1 MQGRRE
7 QLPEACH
14 ILAEGDA
21 SHELLL
27 LGDIVDEGG
36 DFLSV
41 TASGFKGEGHETVA
55 KVVEVVL
62 LQPVLE
68 GGSFASSIGILLDA
82 VWMRVLLRGQVT
94 VRSRPRGLSL
104 ISLAHGI
111 DTRLTYVQS

>member
-1 MQGRRE
+1 MR

-36 DFLSV
+36 DILSV

-55 KVVEVVL
+55 KVVEVAL

-68 GGSFASSIGILLDA
+68 GGSFASSIEFLFGCSLDE
-82 VWMRVLLRGQVT
+82 
-94 VRSRPRGLSL
+94 GLVEGTSDRE
-104 ISLAHGI
+104 I
-111 DTRLTYVQS
+111 